1 MKISLGRSIVL
12 VDDYDEA
19 FAFYEK
25 NFYCEKLYDETVS
38 DSLRFLHIKF
48 NGDHNNGIW
57 FLEAKTE
64 AQRSLVGKQT
74 GGQPLL
80 VIYTDDCY
88 ALYEHVRLNHVTILE
103 PIETTKGSRYF
114 HCADLYGN
122 RITVVELIPHDSL
135 S

>member
-1 MKISLGRSIVL
+1 M
-12 VDDYDEA
+12 
-19 FAFYEK
+19 
-25 NFYCEKLYDETVS
+25 
-38 DSLRFLHIKF
+38 HIKF

-64 AQRSLVGKQT
+64 AQQTLVGKQT

-80 VIYTDDCY
+80 VIYNDDCY

-103 PIETTKGSRYF
+103 PIETTTGSKYF

-122 RITVVELIPHDSL
+122 RITVVELTPYES
-135 S
+135 